1 MDPGM
6 PPDLLALSTCLDAT
20 HGASE
25 VAQQLRVLSAQRGS
39 AGRFHSEVAECL
51 MRMKEIDGI
60 AKVEQ
65 CRLSE
70 SGLTERS
77 RIVEEARSQR
87 YKHLVDVMQV
97 SVKEDAETARQEI
110 TARVEVSKET
120 VKGNVQIQESQ
131 ARVEKSSSN
140 FWQWAPKASG
150 IPADSDGKRGKT
162 PRNRW
167 LNLLERLFRDLG
179 QVSSRPRRDATY
191 WGLVL
196 GSLSLAVVSDFLGIM
211 RLLLSL
217 NPSGARQMG
226 LDEVYPVEGLKTYCQ
241 RGRYRLRYPGEWLFD
256 QSVAFSKQAAIELP
270 TLRQKKRIVP
280 DAAFGPAG
288 GGLATTATAQNLS
301 VVVQPVKAQRLEDL
315 MGEPE
320 EAFRKLAA
328 ETLAAEGS
336 GRTAQLLSAERSA
349 RGSYELEYVVT
360 YPDKEGSVDVHCW
373 SVVALTLLGSSI
385 LTGRRRGSF
394 RRGAGR
400 LLGWLPW
407 LLLAL
412 LGWRQTR
419 ATRFHLSQL
428 MMLIRSPPLRRFLG
442 LGSFFGGGAVPD
454 TTESPTFTP
463 ASPLA
468 SASSEQSAP
477 SMPRRPSRQ
486 DVDAATAS
494 ERDSPIKGS
503 APSVPGSEEGEAAA
517 ALRRFLK
524 PAGLDVYT
532 DRLLAEGYD
541 FEALTMLEGTERE
554 EMLRIVQCLPGHKVK
569 FRKLLWRSQS

>member
-1 MDPGM
+1 M

-140 FWQWAPKASG
+140 FWQW
-150 IPADSDGKRGKT
+150 
-162 PRNRW
+162 
-167 LNLLERLFRDLG
+167 
-179 QVSSRPRRDATY
+179 
-191 WGLVL
+191 
-196 GSLSLAVVSDFLGIM
+196 
-211 RLLLSL
+211 
-217 NPSGARQMG
+217 
-226 LDEVYPVEGLKTYCQ
+226 
-241 RGRYRLRYPGEWLFD
+241 
-256 QSVAFSKQAAIELP
+256 
-270 TLRQKKRIVP
+270 
-280 DAAFGPAG
+280 
-288 GGLATTATAQNLS
+288 
-301 VVVQPVKAQRLEDL
+301 
-315 MGEPE
+315 
-320 EAFRKLAA
+320 
-328 ETLAAEGS
+328 
-336 GRTAQLLSAERSA
+336 
-349 RGSYELEYVVT
+349 
-360 YPDKEGSVDVHCW
+360 
-373 SVVALTLLGSSI
+373 VALTLLGSSI

>member
-1 MDPGM
+1 M
-6 PPDLLALSTCLDAT
+6 
-20 HGASE
+20 
-25 VAQQLRVLSAQRGS
+25 
-39 AGRFHSEVAECL
+39 
-51 MRMKEIDGI
+51 
-60 AKVEQ
+60 
-65 CRLSE
+65 
-70 SGLTERS
+70 
-77 RIVEEARSQR
+77 EEARSQR

-110 TARVEVSKET
+110 SARAEVSKET

-131 ARVEKSSSN
+131 AKAEKSSSN
-140 FWQWAPKASG
+140 FWQW
-150 IPADSDGKRGKT
+150 
-162 PRNRW
+162 
-167 LNLLERLFRDLG
+167 
-179 QVSSRPRRDATY
+179 
-191 WGLVL
+191 
-196 GSLSLAVVSDFLGIM
+196 
-211 RLLLSL
+211 
-217 NPSGARQMG
+217 
-226 LDEVYPVEGLKTYCQ
+226 
-241 RGRYRLRYPGEWLFD
+241 
-256 QSVAFSKQAAIELP
+256 
-270 TLRQKKRIVP
+270 
-280 DAAFGPAG
+280 
-288 GGLATTATAQNLS
+288 
-301 VVVQPVKAQRLEDL
+301 
-315 MGEPE
+315 
-320 EAFRKLAA
+320 
-328 ETLAAEGS
+328 
-336 GRTAQLLSAERSA
+336 
-349 RGSYELEYVVT
+349 
-360 YPDKEGSVDVHCW
+360 
-373 SVVALTLLGSSI
+373 VALTLLGSSI

-442 LGSFFGGGAVPD
+442 LGSVFGGGAVPD

-468 SASSEQSAP
+468 SAASERSAP
-477 SMPRRPSRQ
+477 SMPGRPLGQ
-486 DVDAATAS
+486 DVDAPTAS

-503 APSVPGSEEGEAAA
+503 APSVPGSEDGEAPG

-532 DRLLAEGYD
+532 DRLIAGGYD

>member
-20 HGASE
+20 HGASD

-97 SVKEDAETARQEI
+97 SVKEDAQTARQEI
-110 TARVEVSKET
+110 SARAEVSKET
-120 VKGNVQIQESQ
+120 VKGNVQIQ
-131 ARVEKSSSN
+131 
-140 FWQWAPKASG
+140 
-150 IPADSDGKRGKT
+150 
-162 PRNRW
+162 
-167 LNLLERLFRDLG
+167 
-179 QVSSRPRRDATY
+179 ATY

-226 LDEVYPVEGLKTYCQ
+226 LDEVYPVEGLKTYRQ

-320 EAFRKLAA
+320 EAFRKFAA
-328 ETLAAEGS
+328 ETLAAE
-336 GRTAQLLSAERSA
+336 
-349 RGSYELEYVVT
+349 
-360 YPDKEGSVDVHCW
+360 
-373 SVVALTLLGSSI
+373 
-385 LTGRRRGSF
+385 
-394 RRGAGR
+394 
-400 LLGWLPW
+400 
-407 LLLAL
+407 
-412 LGWRQTR
+412 
-419 ATRFHLSQL
+419 
-428 MMLIRSPPLRRFLG
+428 
-442 LGSFFGGGAVPD
+442 
-454 TTESPTFTP
+454 
-463 ASPLA
+463 
-468 SASSEQSAP
+468 
-477 SMPRRPSRQ
+477 
-486 DVDAATAS
+486 
-494 ERDSPIKGS
+494 
-503 APSVPGSEEGEAAA
+503 
-517 ALRRFLK
+517 
-524 PAGLDVYT
+524 
-532 DRLLAEGYD
+532 
-541 FEALTMLEGTERE
+541 
-554 EMLRIVQCLPGHKVK
+554 
-569 FRKLLWRSQS
+569 

>member
-477 SMPRRPSRQ
+477 PSRQ

>member
-25 VAQQLRVLSAQRGS
+25 VAQQLRILSAQRGS

-110 TARVEVSKET
+110 SARAEVSKET

-140 FWQWAPKASG
+140 FWQW
-150 IPADSDGKRGKT
+150 
-162 PRNRW
+162 
-167 LNLLERLFRDLG
+167 
-179 QVSSRPRRDATY
+179 
-191 WGLVL
+191 
-196 GSLSLAVVSDFLGIM
+196 
-211 RLLLSL
+211 
-217 NPSGARQMG
+217 
-226 LDEVYPVEGLKTYCQ
+226 
-241 RGRYRLRYPGEWLFD
+241 
-256 QSVAFSKQAAIELP
+256 
-270 TLRQKKRIVP
+270 
-280 DAAFGPAG
+280 
-288 GGLATTATAQNLS
+288 
-301 VVVQPVKAQRLEDL
+301 
-315 MGEPE
+315 
-320 EAFRKLAA
+320 
-328 ETLAAEGS
+328 
-336 GRTAQLLSAERSA
+336 
-349 RGSYELEYVVT
+349 
-360 YPDKEGSVDVHCW
+360 
-373 SVVALTLLGSSI
+373 VALTLLGSSI

-428 MMLIRSPPLRRFLG
+428 MMLTRVVRPQRIRSPPLRRFLG
-442 LGSFFGGGAVPD
+442 LGSFFGGGAVTD
-454 TTESPTFTP
+454 TTESPEFTP

-503 APSVPGSEEGEAAA
+503 ASSVPGSEEASLSGTIYLPVAQEGEAAA

>member
-1 MDPGM
+1 M

-20 HGASE
+20 HGASD

-110 TARVEVSKET
+110 SARAEVSKET

-131 ARVEKSSSN
+131 AKAEKSSSN
-140 FWQWAPKASG
+140 FWQW
-150 IPADSDGKRGKT
+150 
-162 PRNRW
+162 
-167 LNLLERLFRDLG
+167 
-179 QVSSRPRRDATY
+179 
-191 WGLVL
+191 
-196 GSLSLAVVSDFLGIM
+196 
-211 RLLLSL
+211 
-217 NPSGARQMG
+217 
-226 LDEVYPVEGLKTYCQ
+226 
-241 RGRYRLRYPGEWLFD
+241 
-256 QSVAFSKQAAIELP
+256 
-270 TLRQKKRIVP
+270 
-280 DAAFGPAG
+280 
-288 GGLATTATAQNLS
+288 
-301 VVVQPVKAQRLEDL
+301 
-315 MGEPE
+315 
-320 EAFRKLAA
+320 
-328 ETLAAEGS
+328 
-336 GRTAQLLSAERSA
+336 
-349 RGSYELEYVVT
+349 
-360 YPDKEGSVDVHCW
+360 
-373 SVVALTLLGSSI
+373 VALTLLGSSI

-442 LGSFFGGGAVPD
+442 LGSVFGGGAVPD

-468 SASSEQSAP
+468 SAASERSAP
-477 SMPRRPSRQ
+477 SMPGRPLGQ
-486 DVDAATAS
+486 DVDAPTAS

-503 APSVPGSEEGEAAA
+503 APSVPGSEDGEAPG

-532 DRLLAEGYD
+532 DRLIAGGYD